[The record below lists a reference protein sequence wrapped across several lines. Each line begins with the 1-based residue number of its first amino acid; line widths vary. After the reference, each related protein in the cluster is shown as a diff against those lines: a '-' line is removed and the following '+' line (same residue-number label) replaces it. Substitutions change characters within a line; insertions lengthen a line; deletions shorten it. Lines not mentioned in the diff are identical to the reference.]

1 MRITFA
7 LFLCLLTT
15 VVVYS
20 QKKLK
25 YDIRDAGDT
34 LFYTSE
40 EKIYNKPGNA
50 KSVGEYLKTSIYKNG
65 NNVRLCLS
73 IQTGRTSVFT
83 IREGSSAE
91 IKLTDGN
98 TITLYCSANQSS
110 KATISYY
117 GCYIFGFYKLSPSVV
132 QQLKSSQVSSITVN
146 ASIGIMEY
154 EIRDKFSETL
164 SEQLSRF

>member
-1 MRITFA
+1 MRITLA
-7 LFLCLLTT
+7 LLLCLLTT
-15 VVVYS
+15 VVAYS

-25 YDIRDAGDT
+25 YDIRNTGDT

-50 KSVGEYLKTSIYKNG
+50 RSVGEYLKTSIYKNG

-73 IQTGRTSVFT
+73 IQTGRTSIFT
-83 IREGSSAE
+83 IGEGSSAE

-98 TITLYCSANQSS
+98 TITLYCIANQSS

-117 GCYIFGFYKLSPSVV
+117 GCYIFGFYKLSPSIV

-154 EIRDKFSETL
+154 EIRDKFSKTL
-164 SEQLSRF
+164 SEQLSKF